1 MTVKNSNGETLTL
14 DTDYT
19 VAYSNNIELGTATI
33 TITGIGTYYDS
44 QIINFKIYDPTA

>member
-19 VAYSNNIELGTATI
+19 VTYSNNIDIGIATI
-33 TITGIGTYYDS
+33 TIIGIGSYHDS
-44 QIINFKIYDPTA
+44 VDIAFKIYDPTK